1 MTRNSESTN
10 NSMNNSCGLLLLIL
24 LIGIITTI
32 EVFRARAIQD
42 GYNRGKEIVAN
53 SRVSAMNSSQQAYF
67 GKKEAF
73 STSFEALGFVGMKT
87 EHINYKYLVRATKQA
102 AFHYALSKKVDL
114 RSYVG
119 GVFLIQVKP
128 NAAKNEIKTE
138 MILCVADKPGTIP
151 PLPPR
156 LQNGKLF
163 CGTGTTNKKK

>member
-10 NSMNNSCGLLLLIL
+10 NSMNNGCGLLLLIL

-42 GYNRGKEIVAN
+42 GSNRGKEIVAN

-67 GKKEAF
+67 GEKEAF
-73 STSFEALGFVGMKT
+73 STSFEALGFAGIDR
-87 EHINYKYLVRATKQA
+87 INYKYLVRATKQA
-102 AFHYALSKKVDL
+102 AFHYALSKKADL

-151 PLPPR
+151 PLPPK

-163 CGTGTTNKKK
+163 CGTGTTNQKK